1 MSRKGEKPAET
12 YIMMADIPC
21 PMRVA
26 YYGDIVPKGKSF
38 HLRIGAVDE
47 NRIIHNVSC
56 PLKLAYDLPIGAILR
71 PGKEIITETAE
82 YCGYE
87 VKTKELWLPEIATMH
102 PRSSAAACEDLC
114 RADNNIC
121 IGTMQGLTYRND
133 VYLLPSFELVRAFLG
148 TEARLLTMLA
158 RGDDMSEKYDI
169 EVNDQKVVAT
179 PHVRIAD
186 RTLKMLIEYNGTPQL
201 KAMLREMA
209 AYLQLGECM
218 VDLHIPHV
226 SGKLLC
232 KVITV
237 AGHHIL
243 LDADAVS
250 LPVPYSLITRVRQQR
265 KTTKV
270 VLPPVKKP
278 LLSTPKVDFAASQE
292 PSETHRRTALY
303 RKQMAAARFD
313 DKISYK
319 STYEKGS
326 DTASA
331 ERKDH
336 LEPFVP
342 DATYIAQDAD
352 PGLTTK
358 GKNSR
363 SELDFDALETIPVEL
378 PPGFEQFEDFR
389 NMLSRLGRF
398 LDVQEIRVTGCRYP
412 DDAPV
417 AALRGR
423 QYLMCYINIGS
434 VCLCVLE
441 LARRGYPPCA
451 TLVMRMNRAPE
462 EMLAM
467 CTSVLQAA
475 GGHWG
480 DKWVASLETIAR
492 TLVHRNAADIDRRER
507 SLARILMKLL
517 LYQW

>member
-1 MSRKGEKPAET
+1 MNKKGEKPAET
-12 YIMMADIPC
+12 YIVMADIPC

-26 YYGDIVPKGKSF
+26 YYVDIIQKGKSF
-38 HLRIGAVDE
+38 HLRIGTVDE
-47 NRIIHNVSC
+47 NGIIHHVIC

-87 VKTKELWLPEIATMH
+87 VESKELWLPEIATMH

-121 IGTMQGLTYRND
+121 IGTMQGLMYRND
-133 VYLLPSFELVRAFLG
+133 VYLLPSFELIRAFLG
-148 TEARLLTMLA
+148 TEARLLTMLV
-158 RGDDMSEKYDI
+158 RGDDMSQKYDI
-169 EVNDQKVVAT
+169 EVENQKVVAT

-186 RTLKMLIEYNGTPQL
+186 RTLKMLIEYNGIPELQV
-201 KAMLREMA
+201 MLRDMA

-218 VDLHIPHV
+218 VDLRIPHV

-237 AGHHIL
+237 AGYHIL

-250 LPVPYSLITRVRQQR
+250 LPVPYSSVTRVRQKR
-265 KTTKV
+265 ETTKA
-270 VLPPVKKP
+270 VLPPAKKP
-278 LLSTPKVDFAASQE
+278 LLSTPRVDFAASQE
-292 PSETHRRTALY
+292 ASETHRRTALY

-313 DKISYK
+313 DKIYYK
-319 STYEKGS
+319 STYEKSS

-331 ERKDH
+331 ERKNY
-336 LEPFVP
+336 LGPFVP
-342 DATYIAQDAD
+342 DAMCAAQDTD
-352 PGLTTK
+352 PEHPA
-358 GKNSR
+358 GKKDSR
-363 SELDFDALETIPVEL
+363 PELDFDVLETIPVEL

-398 LDVQEIRVTGCRYP
+398 LDVREIRVKGCRYP
-412 DDAPV
+412 DDTPV

-434 VCLCVLE
+434 ACLCVLE
-441 LARRGYPPCA
+441 LARQGYPPCA
-451 TLVMRMNRAPE
+451 TLVMRLNRAPE
-462 EMLAM
+462 EMLSV

-492 TLVHRNAADIDRRER
+492 TLVHRNERRER
-507 SLARILMKLL
+507 PLARILRKLL